1 MKTNVSL
8 GFEVRLD
15 TSLESAVER
24 VTEALRAHGFG
35 VLTKI
40 DVRQTLA
47 EKLGVAFRD
56 YLILGACN
64 PKLAHRSLSASAEVG
79 LLLPCNVT
87 LEDTSEH
94 GIVVRIADPRVM
106 LEASGLGGEPELAA
120 VAREA
125 HDLLAATAR
134 SLEEKAGAQE

>member
-1 MKTNVSL
+1 MQTDVSL

-15 TSLESAVER
+15 TSIERAQDR
-24 VTEALRAHGFG
+24 VTEALRAQGFG

-64 PKLAHRSLSASAEVG
+64 PRLAHRSLSARSEVG

-87 LEDTSEH
+87 LEGTTD

-106 LEASGLGGEPELAA
+106 LEASGLGTDPELAA

-134 SLEEKAGAQE
+134 SLAEKTPHE

>member
-1 MKTNVSL
+1 MERAL
-8 GFEVRLD
+8 
-15 TSLESAVER
+15 ER
-24 VTEALRAHGFG
+24 VTGALREQGFG

-47 EKLGVAFRD
+47 EKLGVDFRD

-64 PKLAHRSLSASAEVG
+64 PGLAYRSLSASGEVG

-87 LEDTSEH
+87 LEQSGDRR
-94 GIVVRIADPRVM
+94 IVVRIADPRVM
-106 LEASGLGGEPELAA
+106 LASSGMADDRELSS

-125 HDLLAATAR
+125 HDLLAAAAR
-134 SLEEKAGAQE
+134 SLESR

>member
-1 MKTNVSL
+1 MQTDVSL
-8 GFEVRLD
+8 GFEVHLD
-15 TSLESAVER
+15 TTLDRALER
-24 VTEALRAHGFG
+24 VTEALRAQGFG

-64 PKLAHRSLSASAEVG
+64 PRLAHRSLSARSEVG

-87 LEDTSEH
+87 LEGTTDH
-94 GIVVRIADPRVM
+94 GTVVRIADPRVM

-134 SLEEKAGAQE
+134 SLAEKTKHE

>member
-1 MKTNVSL
+1 MQTDVSL

-15 TSLESAVER
+15 TSIERAQDR
-24 VTEALRAHGFG
+24 VTEALRAQGFG

-40 DVRQTLA
+40 DVRRTLA
-47 EKLGVAFRD
+47 DKLGVAFRD

-64 PKLAHRSLSASAEVG
+64 PRLAHRSLSARSEVG

-87 LEDTSEH
+87 LEGTTDD

-106 LEASGLGGEPELAA
+106 LEASGLGTDPELAA

-134 SLEEKAGAQE
+134 SLAEKTPHE